1 MNHTKLFIPG
11 PTEVMPEIL
20 EVLSTPQIGHRS
32 AECVELLIRLCD
44 GLSPVFGTKRPALLE
59 SCPAT
64 ALMEAGIRNLVPE
77 RSLHL
82 RCGAFSDRWAKVAQ
96 SAGRETV
103 ECTVE
108 WGEANLPDALARAL
122 SEHDV
127 DAVCVTHNETSTGV
141 MNPLAEIAAVVREHD
156 DVLLLVDCVTSL
168 AGAPLE
174 FDTLGIDLAFAST
187 QKCLALPGGF
197 TVYAVSERALER
209 SRAAEAKGWLLDF
222 VRATEGLAE
231 GKSIA
236 TPSIPHLYALELQLS
251 RIAAEGLD
259 NRYARHTQMA
269 ERTRAWAK
277 DRGLS
282 MFSPDG
288 FHSPTVSTI
297 RAGDIDVAAL
307 CKALAERGFAISN
320 GYGKLKGE
328 TMRIGHMGDHTLA
341 GVEALLGTIDECL
354 A

>member
-1 MNHTKLFIPG
+1 MSHRKLFIPG

-32 AECVELLIRLCD
+32 KDCVELLQRLCH
-44 GLSPVFGTKRPALLE
+44 GLSPLFGTSRPALLE

-64 ALMEAGIRNLVPE
+64 ALMEAGIRNLVPK

-82 RCGAFSDRWAKVAQ
+82 RCGAFSDRWSKVAA
-96 SAGRETV
+96 STGREAID
-103 ECTVE
+103 CTVE
-108 WGEANLPDALARAL
+108 WGEANLPEAVAQAL
-122 SEHDV
+122 SEHKV

-141 MNPLAEIAAVVREHD
+141 MNPLAEIAAVIREHD
-156 DVLLLVDCVTSL
+156 DVFLLVDCVTSL
-168 AGAPLE
+168 AGAPLD
-174 FDTLGIDLAFAST
+174 FDELGIDLAFAST

-209 SRAAEAKGWLLDF
+209 SQQAEAKGWLLDF

-231 GKSIA
+231 GKSVA

-251 RIAAEGLD
+251 RIAAEGLE
-259 NRYARHTQMA
+259 NRFARHTAMA
-269 ERTRAWAK
+269 ERTRQWAK

-288 FHSPTVSTI
+288 YHSPTVSTI
-297 RAGDIDVAAL
+297 RSGDIDVAAL
-307 CKALAERGFAISN
+307 NKALAERGFEISN
-320 GYGKLKGE
+320 GYGKLKGI
-328 TMRIGHMGDHTLA
+328 TMRIGHMGDHTLE
-341 GVEALLGTIDECL
+341 GVEELLGTIDECL
-354 A
+354 G